1 MHIGV
6 FRKGGIGGTEVSV
19 IAPAFSAS
27 MTLVTTTSIL
37 SDSWLHL
44 DGCCLGDEAV
54 AAGEGC
60 LDETRSEGCVAA
72 GGDCVMLSLLG
83 LAWLSG

>member
-6 FRKGGIGGTEVSV
+6 FRKGDVGGTEVSE

-27 MTLVTTTSIL
+27 MTLVITTSVL
-37 SDSWLHL
+37 SGSLLHL
-44 DGCCLGDEAV
+44 DGGCLGDEAV

-60 LDETRSEGCVAA
+60 LGETCSEGCVAA
-72 GGDCVMLSLLG
+72 GGDCVILSLLG
-83 LAWLSG
+83 LA